1 MFNTVKENKRTDL
14 LKSIV
19 SQSTSDLDEQL
30 YVALRST
37 CELLGLEIGIISRI
51 NGDTYNIEHFFP
63 DGVGLFKGQQFE
75 LGNTY
80 CSITLSSSGAFSIPH
95 MGESEYTMHPC
106 YEAFHLES
114 YIGIPFDVNGKQYG
128 TINFSSSLPK
138 EDGFSKADSDL
149 MTLLGQWVG
158 STIQRK
164 QLEIELEH
172 EKELYRLLST
182 NSAELICL
190 HNPDGTFKFVSD
202 SSIFVLGYLPE
213 ELIGKTPFHFIH
225 PGDLRRSAIPQY
237 RKALAGTSV
246 TNTEFRM
253 KRKDGEYIWMNTSAE
268 PIFSDTGEIVSL
280 QSTSRDISEKKRL
293 ETLFNESQSMASV
306 GGWEYDLKSGKLY
319 WTDEVYRIHDIP
331 IGTEVF
337 VEDGLSFFTE
347 ESKTQLQKAI
357 QRTSSTGEL
366 YDLELKFISATGIK
380 KWVRAIGR
388 AEIANGTAYKLHGS
402 FQDITEQKK
411 NRDQIAEQ
419 RDKIAQE
426 KKSKE
431 KLYSILSHDLT
442 NSLFG
447 ISGFLDVVI
456 TQLEE
461 DSSSVKEVIDHLK
474 LLRDS
479 SEGALNLL
487 KTVQNWVKM
496 QAGYLE
502 SVPKQFDII
511 TELEKVKSIY
521 HTSLVN
527 KGIMLN
533 MNIPD
538 MDSIP
543 VFSDQ
548 EMVSTIMRNVFNNA
562 IKYSDTDGR
571 IDIRVIKNESDSV
584 RIVFRDYGIGM
595 PKEVRDNLFS
605 FSSRPQ
611 RAGTE
616 DEPGTGLGMLLCKE
630 LAEHIRASFIIRSS
644 EGIGTEISLEIPTD
658 SDIKIDNIIE
668 VTALA

>member
-1 MFNTVKENKRTDL
+1 MFNSIKEDKRAEL

-19 SQSTSDLDEQL
+19 SQNSTNLDEQL
-30 YVALRST
+30 YFALKST

-51 NGDTYNIEHFFP
+51 HGDTYSIDYFFP
-63 DGVGLFKGQQFE
+63 EGVGLFKGQQFE

-80 CSITLSSSGAFSIPH
+80 CSITLSSHGAFSIPY
-95 MGESEYTMHPC
+95 MGESEYNMHPC

-114 YIGIPFDVNGKQYG
+114 YIGIPFSVNDKIYG
-128 TINFSSSLPK
+128 TVNFSSSRPK
-138 EDGFSKADSDL
+138 EDGFTKADSDM

-158 STIQRK
+158 SIIQRK
-164 QLEIELEH
+164 QMEDELEH

-202 SSIFVLGYLPE
+202 SSIFILGYLPE
-213 ELIGKTPFHFIH
+213 ELVGKTPFHFIH

-237 RKALAGTSV
+237 RKALSGIPV

-268 PIFSDTGEIVSL
+268 PILSDTGEILSL
-280 QSTSRDISEKKRL
+280 QSTTRDISEKKRL
-293 ETLFNESQSMASV
+293 EILFNESQSMANV
-306 GGWEYDLKSGKLY
+306 GGWEYDLKTGKLY

-337 VEDGLSFFTE
+337 VEEGISFFPL
-347 ESKTQLQKAI
+347 ESREKLEQAI
-357 QRTSSTGEL
+357 AHTISTGEL
-366 YDLELKFISATGIK
+366 YDLELEFISAKDTR

-388 AEIANGTAYKLHGS
+388 AEIANGEAYKLHGT
-402 FQDITEQKK
+402 FQDITERKK
-411 NRDQIAEQ
+411 NRDQIAIQ

-426 KKSKE
+426 KQSKE

-456 TQLEE
+456 TQLQEK
-461 DSSSVKEVIDHLK
+461 DTSVDEIIDHLK
-474 LLRDS
+474 LLQNS

-502 SVPKQFDII
+502 SVPKQFDVVP
-511 TELEKVKSIY
+511 ELEKVKSIY

-533 MNIPD
+533 INIPD

-595 PKEVRDNLFS
+595 PKEVRDKLFS

-630 LAEHIRASFIIRSS
+630 LAEHISASFIIRSS
-644 EGIGTEISLEIPTD
+644 EGIGTEISLEIPAD
-658 SDIKIDNIIE
+658 PDIKLDNIID
-668 VTALA
+668 VTELI

>member
-51 NGDTYNIEHFFP
+51 NGDTYSIEHFFP

-95 MGESEYTMHPC
+95 MGESEYKMHPC

-128 TINFSSSLPK
+128 TINFSSSVPK

-337 VEDGLSFFTE
+337 VEDGLSFFSE
-347 ESKTQLQKAI
+347 ESKKILEKALAHTI
-357 QRTSSTGEL
+357 STGEL
-366 YDLELKFISATGIK
+366 YDLELEFKSANNTK

-388 AEIANGTAYKLHGS
+388 AEIANGEAYKLHGS
-402 FQDITEQKK
+402 FQDITERKK

-419 RDKIAQE
+419 RDRIAQE
-426 KKSKE
+426 KQSKE

-474 LLRDS
+474 LLQDS

-533 MNIPD
+533 INIPD

-571 IDIRVIKNESDSV
+571 IDIRVIKNESESV

-658 SDIKIDNIIE
+658 SDIKIDSIIE